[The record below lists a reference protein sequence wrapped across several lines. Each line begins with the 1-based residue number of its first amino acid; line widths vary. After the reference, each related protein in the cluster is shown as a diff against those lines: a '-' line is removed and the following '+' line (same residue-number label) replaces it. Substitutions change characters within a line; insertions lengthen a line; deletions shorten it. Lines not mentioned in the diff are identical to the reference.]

1 LATDLAGQVLAGL
14 MNTGSTA
21 HSRAL
26 PGGLSEREAEVLRLA
41 AAGLTNADIADRLF
55 LSPHTIR
62 AHLQRIYTK
71 LDIANRAE
79 AVRYAVDHGLV

>member
-1 LATDLAGQVLAGL
+1 
-14 MNTGSTA
+14 
-21 HSRAL
+21 
-26 PGGLSEREAEVLRLA
+26 VLRLA